1 MKTYKVVNG
10 FTDTK
15 DKNRRYKIG
24 DAYPKGSYKPTD
36 SRIKELSS
44 IHPKHKRIFIEELEQ
59 VPVSKEKDVEAEQVS
74 VSNEQD
80 TETEKEAIKKELE
93 SLGVSFHPNT
103 GLEKLKSKLEDAK
116 SEQEGKE

>member
-24 DAYPKGSYKPTD
+24 DAYPKGSYKPTET
-36 SRIKELSS
+36 RIKELSS
-44 IHPKHKRIFIEELEQ
+44 VHPKHKRIFIEVLEEN
-59 VPVSKEKDVEAEQVS
+59 PAA
-74 VSNEQD
+74 NEQD
-80 TETEKEAIKKELE
+80 DEKEKEAIKAELG

-103 GLEKLKSKLEDAK
+103 GIEKLRDKLIEAKADKDSKE
-116 SEQEGKE
+116 